1 MHFSALWQTLAMET
15 REWLMD
21 HNGEALSDAVLEE
34 IVTANGGSDDPTW
47 YSEDA
52 DGSPRLSDRIVDWI
66 EAVANDEEPL
76 GEA

>member
-1 MHFSALWQTLAMET
+1 MHFSALWKTLTMET

-21 HNGEALSDAVLEE
+21 HNGEALSEAVLEE
-34 IVTANGGSDDPTW
+34 MVTANGGSDDPTW
-47 YSEDA
+47 YGEDA

-66 EAVANDEEPL
+66 ETVANDEEPL

>member
-1 MHFSALWQTLAMET
+1 MHFSGLWQTLAMET

-47 YSEDA
+47 YAQDA
-52 DGSPRLSDRIVDWI
+52 DGSPRLSDRVVDWI
-66 EAVANDEEPL
+66 ETVANDEEPL